1 LAHGQDDPRVQP
13 YREAPVFEAT
23 HGFLEPMEDLEM
35 LRRLLEH
42 LAGLVARPLSEAF
55 LMAQSLTVTVQ
66 LENGEQIKRIRTMD
80 EPVVSAQA
88 FAGHAATLLAEEAW
102 PAPIERVTL
111 AAQGLCPTVG
121 RQLDLFRREQAMR
134 QGVDRVL
141 RRLQAKFG
149 EEVVQQGHRLEPASP
164 LPERRAYSSPW
175 AA

>member
-1 LAHGQDDPRVQP
+1 
-13 YREAPVFEAT
+13 
-23 HGFLEPMEDLEM
+23 
-35 LRRLLEH
+35 
-42 LAGLVARPLSEAF
+42 
-55 LMAQSLTVTVQ
+55 
-66 LENGEQIKRIRTMD
+66 
-80 EPVVSAQA
+80 
-88 FAGHAATLLAEEAW
+88 
-102 PAPIERVTL
+102 
-111 AAQGLCPTVG
+111 VG